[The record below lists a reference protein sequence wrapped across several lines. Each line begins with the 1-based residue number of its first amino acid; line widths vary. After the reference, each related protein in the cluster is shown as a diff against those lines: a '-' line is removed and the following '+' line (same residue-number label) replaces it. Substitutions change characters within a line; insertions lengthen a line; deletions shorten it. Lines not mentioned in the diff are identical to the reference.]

1 MTCIRSTCTA
11 VTYLASI
18 STESPVVTISA
29 RSGKIV
35 PLRVT

>member
-1 MTCIRSTCTA
+1 MICKRRTCKA
-11 VTYLASI
+11 VTYSASM